1 MATTRAE
8 KSSEMID
15 KLLDAVYRWENNVAA
30 FTATGDPDDDIV
42 LTHDGR
48 GRLIGCDIRTG
59 LQEELTVGE
68 LEDAMN
74 DAIAKN
80 AQRTYAGIQA
90 MAAEFR
96 DEFAQIPEEFA
107 QHPVAAEFAAALRGV
122 G

>member
-1 MATTRAE
+1 MASRAE
-8 KSSEMID
+8 MSSAMID
-15 KLLDAVYRWENNVAA
+15 KLLDAIYRWEDKVNA

-48 GRLIGCDIRTG
+48 GRLIGCDIRPG

-68 LEDAMN
+68 LEEAMN
-74 DAIAKN
+74 DAIARN
-80 AQRTYAGIQA
+80 AARTHAGIQA

-96 DEFAQIPEEFA
+96 EEFAHIPEEFA
-107 QHPVAAEFAAALRGV
+107 QHPVAVEFAAALRGA

>member
-1 MATTRAE
+1 MATRAE

-15 KLLDAVYRWENNVAA
+15 KLLDAIYRWEKKVDS

-48 GRLIGCDIRTG
+48 GRLIGCDIRAG

-80 AQRTYAGIQA
+80 AERTYAGIQA

-96 DEFAQIPEEFA
+96 AEFAHIPEEFA
-107 QHPVAAEFAAALRGV
+107 KHPVAAEFAAALRGV

>member
-1 MATTRAE
+1 M
-8 KSSEMID
+8 SSEIID
-15 KLLDAVYRWENNVAA
+15 KLLDAIYRWEKKVDS
-30 FTATGDPDDDIV
+30 FTATGNADDDIV

-48 GRLIGCDIRTG
+48 GRLIGCDIRAG

-80 AQRTYAGIQA
+80 AARTYAGIQA

-96 DEFAQIPEEFA
+96 EEFAQIPEAFA
-107 QHPVAAEFAAALRGV
+107 AHPVAAQFASALRGA